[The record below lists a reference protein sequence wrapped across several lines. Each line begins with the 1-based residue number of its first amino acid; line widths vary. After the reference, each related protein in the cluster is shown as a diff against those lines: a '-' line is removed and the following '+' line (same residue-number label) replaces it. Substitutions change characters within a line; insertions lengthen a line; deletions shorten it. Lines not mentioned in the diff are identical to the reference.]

1 MKFTW
6 FLDSDPLQ
14 LKGHDYRFGD
24 AQRNNYLQIMK
35 AAPVVALIGDESCVD
50 VCDSDARCE
59 TCRDAYVYTP
69 MGDSRCQYYKD
80 QHCTKP
86 RPENYQEEACRKTC
100 GTCTSTGKPCIATI
114 VSSAILLLEFTD
126 DTDDCKWSPWSAWE
140 ACTVSCG
147 GEGTQRSHRWVTRE
161 AVGNGKPCTGEESRT
176 RTCSTEACPG
186 RFACPCL
193 TKSFFL
199 PHY

>member
-1 MKFTW
+1 M
-6 FLDSDPLQ
+6 
-14 LKGHDYRFGD
+14 R
-24 AQRNNYLQIMK
+24 
-35 AAPVVALIGDESCVD
+35 AAPYVALIGDESCVD
-50 VCDSDARCE
+50 VCDSDARCG
-59 TCRDAYVYTP
+59 TCRDSYVHP
-69 MGDSRCQYYKD
+69 SIPNFCQTYKRYRY
-80 QHCTKP
+80 CERSEKY
-86 RPENYQEEACRKTC
+86 REEYCRKTC

-114 VSSAILLLEFTD
+114 VSSAILLLEFTE

-147 GEGTQRSHRWVTRE
+147 GEGTQRSHRWVIRE
-161 AVGNGKPCTGEESRT
+161 AVGNGQPCTGEDSRT